1 MGEYSKSAIIKYTR
15 RALGMTQEELAE
27 TICDPVT
34 LARYES
40 GKIDPTDEKF
50 LCLMEK
56 MGEQGSVFLWP
67 LESSLLE
74 VEAEIEQLKKAVE
87 QHDWE
92 NAKKFKKNL
101 IKHES
106 FNVDYPEN
114 RQFLKWLETIIAY
127 ETKKIDEIQVIKQ
140 LEEAWGYT
148 CSRFPTMNFPI
159 SRIYRETEIRILHD
173 IAIFHKIL
181 GQYEKAC
188 IYYEKLLKYF
198 ERKDMVNDYKPIYL
212 IYLGYSNVLGAMGK
226 YEESMELCLKAI
238 RRGIMKNQMN
248 YLYNF
253 YYNIGCSLQ
262 KSKNVEQQKMAKLY
276 IWIAYQLCQV
286 YPENKKNLEIIKTR
300 YMLFYQ

>member
-1 MGEYSKSAIIKYTR
+1 M
-15 RALGMTQEELAE
+15 ALGMTQEELAE

-92 NAKKFKKNL
+92 NAKKLKINL
-101 IKHES
+101 IKNES
-106 FNVDYPEN
+106 FNLEYPEN
-114 RQFLKWLETIIAY
+114 RQFLKWIETIIAY
-127 ETKKIDEIQVIKQ
+127 ETKKIDEIQVLKQ
-140 LEEAWGYT
+140 LEDAWGYT
-148 CSRFPTMNFPI
+148 CSPFQTANFPI
-159 SRIYRETEIRILHD
+159 NRIYRETEIWILHD

-198 ERKDMVNDYKPIYL
+198 ERKDMVNDCKPIYL

-226 YEESMELCLKAI
+226 YEKSMGLCLKAI

-262 KSKNVEQQKMAKLY
+262 KSGNVEQQKMAKLY

-286 YPENKKNLEIIKTR
+286 YPENKRNLEIIKTR
-300 YMLFYQ
+300 YTLFY